1 MSERERGVRR
11 ARAAPGGL
19 DATRAGRPLD
29 SGCGRPRPP
38 VAGAGR
44 RSHPAYRPRRC
55 VLSLAAVNDPR
66 PSSNAE
72 GARHPVRFPEELP
85 ISAHVLDI
93 ARAVDAHPVVIV
105 AGETGS
111 GKSTQLPKICL
122 AMGRG
127 VHARVGVTQPRRIAA
142 TSLAARVARELD
154 VELGREVGY
163 QIRFADRTCPG
174 TYVKLMTDGILLAE
188 IQNDPDL
195 RQYDTLIIDE
205 AHERSLNID
214 FLLGYLKRLLPRRPD
229 LRVIVSSATLEIE
242 RFSAFFGG
250 APVVQV
256 SGRTYPVD
264 VLHRPPRDDEGDL
277 AVHVANAVV
286 EITDLDPRGDVLVF
300 LPGEREIRE
309 ATDELS
315 ARSLRHTVLL
325 PLHGRLPQAD
335 QQRVFQSMPE
345 RRIVLATNVAE
356 TSLTIP
362 GIVYVVDSGLARL
375 NRYDT
380 RTGVT
385 RLKVE
390 SISRASADQRKGR
403 AGRVEAGVCLRLYT
417 AEEDTARAPYTD
429 PEILRVGLSGV
440 ILRMLALGLGRI
452 DQFPLLDVPPKRA
465 VEEGYRVLEELG
477 AIDEDGAL
485 TDIGRRLADLPLD
498 PRIGRMILAG
508 EREGAL
514 REVLV
519 LAAALGIQDPRD
531 RPLSAQKQADEAHRR
546 FADEASDFAGLLR
559 IWGFWEQQKRFT
571 RNQVKKACRD
581 HFLSWIRMREWEDVH
596 RELCRITRDM
606 GHRPNE
612 MPCSGDAI
620 HRSLLPG
627 LLSRIGVWLPEPKAY
642 LGARQMRFSLHPSSG
657 LARKQPPAW
666 VMAAELVETTK
677 LYARNA
683 ARIDPAWI
691 EELAGPLARR
701 RYTDPHWSERSA
713 QVMAKEQVTVY
724 GLPVVRDRST
734 HYGPI
739 DPAGARRIF
748 LVHALV
754 RQEYK
759 SNAPF
764 FEHNRRVFEEARRLF
779 DKARKSDMLADEEV
793 LFSFFD
799 GRVPEGVYSGK
810 TFEQFRKDAEA
821 KDPRLLYLTLDD
833 VLGDGRSELSE
844 EQYPDE
850 LTVAGLRLPLGYKF
864 EPSADDDGVT
874 VTVPLPVLLQLDP
887 EKMEWT
893 IPGWR
898 REKLLLLVESL
909 PKSLRKQVGPAR
921 DVVDSILSSLRP
933 FEEPLRPALARALF
947 ELTGVRVPVS
957 AFRVTDLPPWFT
969 FHYRVTDPS
978 GHVLGEGR
986 DLAALAER
994 LGPRAREAWAQART
1008 GGVEKDGIQAWSFG
1022 ALPAKVPVQIGAL
1035 RLEGYPALLDAETS
1049 VSIRVLPTPEAARD
1063 ASAAGLL
1070 RLFLLQMGTSHAK
1083 LEAGL
1088 PSAVSLGPL
1097 GERAGTS
1104 RLSPRRQLVM
1114 RALDEAFGLDGAAP
1128 LPRDKDAFQARL
1140 LEGKSRLP
1148 SVMAALGR
1156 TAQEIAAELGK
1167 VDSML
1172 RGLRGK
1178 PGAPRTALDDVER
1191 QIAHLVAPGCLRF
1204 YPADRLASLPRYLRA
1219 AQVRLDRLPNGPQK
1233 DQSKA
1238 EQVLPFWRD
1247 WLEKRNDLRARGV
1260 PEEDL
1265 ESFRWLIEEWR
1276 VSVFAPEVRAAVP
1289 VSAQRLTEQWRSMIA

>member
-1 MSERERGVRR
+1 M
-11 ARAAPGGL
+11 
-19 DATRAGRPLD
+19 
-29 SGCGRPRPP
+29 
-38 VAGAGR
+38 
-44 RSHPAYRPRRC
+44 
-55 VLSLAAVNDPR
+55 
-66 PSSNAE
+66 
-72 GARHPVRFPEELP
+72 RFPEELP
-85 ISAHVLDI
+85 ISAHVVDI

-127 VHARVGVTQPRRIAA
+127 VGARIGVTQPRRIAA
-142 TSLAARVARELD
+142 TSLATRVAKELD

-188 IQNDPDL
+188 AQNDPDL
-195 RQYDTLIIDE
+195 RQYDTIIIDE

-214 FLLGYLKRLLPRRPD
+214 FLLGYLKLLLSRRPD

-242 RFSAFFGG
+242 RFSAFFDG

-264 VLHRPPRDDEGDL
+264 VLHRPPREDEGDL
-277 AVHVANAVV
+277 AVLVANAVM
-286 EITDLDPRGDVLVF
+286 EITDLDPRGDILVF

-309 ATDELS
+309 VTDELG
-315 ARSLRHTVLL
+315 ARPLRHTVVL

-335 QQRVFQSMPE
+335 QQRVFQSMSE

-390 SISRASADQRKGR
+390 TISRASADQRKGR
-403 AGRVEAGVCLRLYT
+403 AGRIEAGVCMRLCT
-417 AEEDTARAPYTD
+417 PEEDVGRAPYTD

-485 TDIGRRLADLPLD
+485 TDIGRRVAELPLD

-514 REVLV
+514 REVLI

-531 RPLSAQKQADEAHRR
+531 RPLSAQKQADDAHRR
-546 FADEASDFAGLLR
+546 FADDASDFAGLLK
-559 IWGFWEQQKRFT
+559 IWGFWEQQKKFT
-571 RNQVKKACRD
+571 KNQVRRACRD
-581 HFLSWIRMREWEDVH
+581 NFLSWLRMREWEDVH
-596 RELCRITRDM
+596 RELSRISRDM

-612 MPCSGDAI
+612 IPTAGDAI

-627 LLSRIGVWLPEPKAY
+627 LLSRIGVWHPEPKVY
-642 LGARQMRFSLHPSSG
+642 LGARQMRFWLHPSSG

-677 LYARNA
+677 LYARNV

-691 EELAGPLARR
+691 EELAGPLAKR

-713 QVMAKEQVTVY
+713 QVMAKEQVSVY

-748 LVHALV
+748 IIHALV

-759 SNAPF
+759 TNAAF
-764 FEHNRRVFEEARRLF
+764 GAHNRSVFEEARRLF

-793 LFSFFD
+793 LRIFFEARIPAD
-799 GRVPEGVYSGK
+799 VYSGK
-810 TFEQFRKDAEA
+810 TFELFRKEAEA
-821 KDPRLLYLTLDD
+821 KEPGLLFLTLDD
-833 VLGDGRSELSE
+833 VLGDGRSELSDKL
-844 EQYPDE
+844 YPDE
-850 LTVAGLRLPLGYKF
+850 LVVGGLKLPLSYRF
-864 EPSADDDGVT
+864 EPSADDDGVSIQ
-874 VTVPLPVLLQLDP
+874 VPLPVVLQLDP
-887 EKMEWT
+887 ERMEWT

-898 REKLLLLVESL
+898 EEKLTLLIESL
-909 PKSLRKQVGPAR
+909 PKALRKQIGPAR
-921 DVVDSILSSLRP
+921 EVIESITSSLRP
-933 FEEPLRPALARALF
+933 FEEPLRPALAQAIF
-947 ELTGVRVPVS
+947 ALTGVRVPVS
-957 AFRVTDLPPWFT
+957 AFRTDDLPLWYT
-969 FHYRVTDPS
+969 FHYRVVDEE
-978 GHVLGEGR
+978 GRVVGEGR
-986 DLAALAER
+986 DLASLRER
-994 LGPRAREAWAQART
+994 LGPRAREAWASARASVAERE
-1008 GGVEKDGIQAWSFG
+1008 GLVAWTFG
-1022 ALPAKVPVQIGAL
+1022 ALPEVVPVQIGSL
-1035 RLEGYPALLDAETS
+1035 RLEGYPALVDAETS
-1049 VSIRVLPTPEAARD
+1049 VSIRVMPTREAARD
-1063 ASAAGLL
+1063 ATTGGLF
-1070 RLFLLQMGTSHAK
+1070 RLFLLQSGSSFGK
-1083 LEAGL
+1083 LEQSL
-1088 PSAVSLGPL
+1088 PTAVGMGPL
-1097 GERAGTS
+1097 AERAGTS
-1104 RLSPRRQLVM
+1104 RLTPRRQIVL
-1114 RALDEAFGLDGAAP
+1114 RALDEAFGTGGSAP
-1128 LPRDKDAFQARL
+1128 LPRDKDAFQNRLVEGKARL
-1140 LEGKSRLP
+1140 PAVLT
-1148 SVMAALGR
+1148 ALGR
-1156 TAQEIAAELGK
+1156 LAQEIAAELGK
-1167 VDSML
+1167 VDATL
-1172 RGLRGK
+1172 RGMRGK
-1178 PGAPRTALDDVER
+1178 PGAPKTALDDVER
-1191 QIAHLVAPGCLRF
+1191 QLAHLVPPGCLRF
-1204 YPADRLASLPRYLRA
+1204 YSRERLASVPRYLRA
-1219 AQVRLDRLPNGPQK
+1219 IQVRLERLPNGPQK

-1238 EQVLPFWRD
+1238 EQVLPFWKD
-1247 WLEKRNDLRARGV
+1247 WLEKRGELRSRGV
-1260 PEEDL
+1260 PEEDI
-1265 ESFRWLIEEWR
+1265 ESFRWLVEELR
-1276 VSVFAPEVRAAVP
+1276 VSVFAPELKAAVP
-1289 VSAQRLTEQWRSMIA
+1289 VSAQRLSDQWKEMVGSFSGPR

>member
-1 MSERERGVRR
+1 M
-11 ARAAPGGL
+11 
-19 DATRAGRPLD
+19 
-29 SGCGRPRPP
+29 
-38 VAGAGR
+38 
-44 RSHPAYRPRRC
+44 
-55 VLSLAAVNDPR
+55 
-66 PSSNAE
+66 
-72 GARHPVRFPEELP
+72 RFPEDLP
-85 ISAHVLDI
+85 ISRHVVDI

-127 VHARVGVTQPRRIAA
+127 VDARIGVTQPRRIAA
-142 TSLAARVARELD
+142 TSLAARVAKELD

-163 QIRFADRTCPG
+163 QIRFADRTGPG

-214 FLLGYLKRLLPRRPD
+214 FLLGYVKRLLPRRPD
-229 LRVIVSSATLEIE
+229 LRIIVSSATLEIE

-256 SGRTYPVD
+256 SGRTFPVD
-264 VLHRPPRDDEGDL
+264 VLHRPAREDEGDL
-277 AVHVANAVV
+277 AVLVANAVM
-286 EITDLDPRGDVLVF
+286 EITDLDPRGDILVF

-315 ARSLRHTVLL
+315 GRSLRHTVIL

-390 SISRASADQRKGR
+390 AISRASADQRKGR
-403 AGRVEAGVCLRLYT
+403 AGRIEAGVCMRLYS
-417 AEEDTARAPYTD
+417 AEEDVGRAPYTD

-452 DQFPLLDVPPKRA
+452 DQFPLLDMPPKRA

-485 TDIGRRLADLPLD
+485 TDIGRSLSELPLD

-531 RPLSAQKQADEAHRR
+531 RPLSAQRQADEAHRR
-546 FADEASDFAGLLR
+546 FADEISDFVGLLK
-559 IWGFWEQQKRFT
+559 IWGFWEQQKKFT
-571 RNQVKKACRD
+571 KAQVRRACRE

-596 RELCRITRDM
+596 RELARITREM

-612 MPCSGDAI
+612 MPCAGDAI

-627 LLSRIGVWLPEPKAY
+627 LLSRIGLWMPEPKVY

-683 ARIDPAWI
+683 ARIDPAWL
-691 EELAGPLARR
+691 EELAGPLAKR

-739 DPAGARRIF
+739 DPKGARRIF

-764 FEHNRRVFEEARRLF
+764 FEHNRKVFEEARRLF

-793 LFSFFD
+793 LFAFFD
-799 GRVPEGVYSGK
+799 ARVPEGVHSGK
-810 TFEQFRKDAEA
+810 TFELFRKEAEA

-833 VLGDGRSELSE
+833 VLGDERKELSE
-844 EQYPDE
+844 KHYPDE
-850 LTVAGLRLPLGYKF
+850 LTLGGVKLPLSYRF
-864 EPSADDDGVT
+864 EPSADDDGISVQ
-874 VTVPLPVLLQLDP
+874 VPLPLLLQLDP

-898 REKLLLLVESL
+898 DEKLTLLLESL

-921 DVVDSILSSLRP
+921 EVVDSITGSLRP

-957 AFRVTDLPPWFT
+957 AFRPDDLPPWYSLHF
-969 FHYRVTDPS
+969 RVVDGD
-978 GHVLGEGR
+978 GHALGEGR
-986 DLAALAER
+986 DLVDLAER
-994 LGPRAREAWAQART
+994 LGPRAREAWSRARPS
-1008 GGVEKDGIQAWSFG
+1008 GVEKEGLQAWTFG
-1022 ALPAKVPVQIGAL
+1022 VLPEKVPVQIGNL
-1035 RLEGYPALLDAETS
+1035 RLEGYPALVDAETS
-1049 VSIRVLPTPEAARD
+1049 VSIRVLPTREAARD
-1063 ASAAGLL
+1063 ATARGLL
-1070 RLFLLQMGTSHAK
+1070 RLFLLQSGTSFQK
-1083 LEAGL
+1083 LEQGL
-1088 PSAVSLGPL
+1088 PSAAGMGSFA
-1097 GERAGTS
+1097 ERAGTS
-1104 RLSPRRQLVM
+1104 GLPPRRQIVM
-1114 RALDEAFGLDGAAP
+1114 RALDEAFGTDGSAP
-1128 LPRDKDAFQARL
+1128 LPRDKDTFQSRL
-1140 LEGKSRLP
+1140 MEGKSRLP
-1148 SVMAALGR
+1148 AAMTALGR
-1156 TAQEIAAELGK
+1156 LAQEIAAELGK
-1167 VDSML
+1167 VDAML

-1178 PGAPRTALDDVER
+1178 PGAPRTSLDDVER
-1191 QIAHLVAPGCLRF
+1191 QLAHLVAPGCLRF
-1204 YPADRLASLPRYLRA
+1204 YPKERLTSLPRYLRA
-1219 AQVRLDRLPNGPQK
+1219 IQVRLERLPNGPQK

-1238 EQVLPFWRD
+1238 EQVLPFWKD
-1247 WLEKRNDLRARGV
+1247 WLERRNDLRARGV
-1260 PEEDL
+1260 PEEDI
-1265 ESFRWLIEEWR
+1265 ESFRWLIEELR
-1276 VSVFAPEVRAAVP
+1276 VSVFAPEIRAAVP
-1289 VSAQRLTEQWRSMIA
+1289 VSAQRLTEQWKAMVG

>member
-1 MSERERGVRR
+1 V
-11 ARAAPGGL
+11 
-19 DATRAGRPLD
+19 D
-29 SGCGRPRPP
+29 
-38 VAGAGR
+38 
-44 RSHPAYRPRRC
+44 
-55 VLSLAAVNDPR
+55 DPR
-66 PSSNAE
+66 PSSPHQE
-72 GARHPVRFPEELP
+72 ARHPVRFPEELP
-85 ISAHVLDI
+85 ISAHVVEI

-127 VHARVGVTQPRRIAA
+127 VSARIGVTQPRRIAA
-142 TSLAARVARELD
+142 TSLAARVAKELD

-163 QIRFADRTCPG
+163 QIRFADRTGPG

-188 IQNDPDL
+188 AQNDPDL
-195 RQYDTLIIDE
+195 RQYDTLVIDE
-205 AHERSLNID
+205 AHERSLNVD

-242 RFSAFFGG
+242 RFAAFFGG

-256 SGRTYPVD
+256 SGRMYPVD
-264 VLHRPPRDDEGDL
+264 VLHRPPREDEGDL
-277 AVHVANAVV
+277 AVLVANAIMEV
-286 EITDLDPRGDVLVF
+286 TDLDPRGDILVF

-309 ATDELS
+309 TMEELS
-315 ARSLRHTVLL
+315 ARPLRHTTLL

-335 QQRVFQSMPE
+335 QQLVFQSMSE

-356 TSLTIP
+356 TSVTIP

-403 AGRVEAGVCLRLYT
+403 AGRVEAGVCVRLYS
-417 AEEDTARAPYTD
+417 AEEDAGRAPYTD

-440 ILRMLALGLGRI
+440 ILRMLALGLGRL
-452 DQFPLLDVPPKRA
+452 DQFPLLDMPPKRA
-465 VEEGYRVLEELG
+465 IEEGYRVLEELG
-477 AIDEDGAL
+477 AIDDDGAL
-485 TDIGRRLADLPLD
+485 TAIGRSLADLPLD

-531 RPLSAQKQADEAHRR
+531 RPLSAQKQADDAHRR
-546 FADEASDFAGLLR
+546 FADEASDFAGLLK
-559 IWGFWEQQKRFT
+559 IWGFWEQQKRLT
-571 RNQVKKACRD
+571 KNQVKKACRD
-581 HFLSWIRMREWEDVH
+581 SFLSWIRMREWEDVH
-596 RELCRITRDM
+596 RELARITREM

-612 MPCSGDAI
+612 VPCSGDAI

-627 LLSRIGVWLPEPKAY
+627 LLSRIGTWLPEPRVY

-657 LARKQPPAW
+657 LARRQPAW

-683 ARIDPAWI
+683 ARVDPLWI
-691 EELAGPLARR
+691 EELAGPLAKR
-701 RYTDPHWSERSA
+701 RYTDPHWSERTA

-724 GLPVVRDRST
+724 GLPVVRDRSV

-759 SNAPF
+759 TNAPF

-779 DKARKSDMLADEEV
+779 DRARKSDMLADEDV
-793 LFSFFD
+793 LGAFFD
-799 GRVPEGVYSGK
+799 ARVPVAVYSGK
-810 TFEQFRKDAEA
+810 TFELWRKDAEA
-821 KDPRLLYLTLDD
+821 ANPRLLYLTLDD
-833 VLGDGRSELSE
+833 VLGDGRAELSDA
-844 EQYPDE
+844 QYPEE
-850 LTVAGLRLPLGYKF
+850 LVIAGTRLPLSYRF
-864 EPSADDDGVT
+864 EPSADDDGVS
-874 VTVPLPVLLQLDP
+874 VRVPLPVLLQLEP
-887 EKMEWT
+887 ENMEWT

-898 REKLLLLVESL
+898 AEKLILLLESL

-921 DVVDSILSSLRP
+921 DVVDSILGSLRP
-933 FEEPLRPALARALF
+933 FEEPLRPALAKAIF
-947 ELTGVRVPVS
+947 ALTGARVPPS
-957 AFRVTDLPPWFT
+957 AFRPSDLPPFYA
-969 FHYRVTDPS
+969 FHFRVVDDG
-978 GHVLGEGR
+978 GHVVAEGR
-986 DLAALAER
+986 DLADLRER
-994 LGPRAREAWAQART
+994 FGPRARDAWAGARPT
-1008 GGVEKDGIQAWSFG
+1008 GLERDGLTAWTFAS
-1022 ALPAKVPVQIGAL
+1022 LPEKVPVQIGSL
-1035 RLEGYPALLDAETS
+1035 RLDGYPALVDAESS
-1049 VSIRVLPTPEAARD
+1049 VSIRVLCTRGAARD
-1063 ASAAGLL
+1063 ATAAGLL
-1070 RLFLLQMGTSHAK
+1070 RLFLLQLGTSFGK
-1083 LEAGL
+1083 LEQGL
-1088 PSAVSLGPL
+1088 PSALGMGL
-1097 GERAGTS
+1097 LAERAGQS
-1104 RLSPRRQLVM
+1104 RLTPKRQLVL
-1114 RALDEAFGLDGAAP
+1114 RALDEAFSLDAA

-1148 SVMAALGR
+1148 AVLATLGR
-1156 TAQEIAAELGK
+1156 LAQEIAAELDK
-1167 VDSML
+1167 ASAAL

-1178 PGAPRTALDDVER
+1178 PGAPRAALDDVE
-1191 QIAHLVAPGCLRF
+1191 QQLAHLVAPGCLRF
-1204 YPADRLASLPRYLRA
+1204 YPRDRLAGLPRYLRA
-1219 AQVRLDRLPNGPQK
+1219 VQVRLERLPNGPQK

-1247 WLEKRNDLRARGV
+1247 WLEKRTDLRARGV
-1260 PEEDL
+1260 PEEDI
-1265 ESFRWLIEEWR
+1265 ESFRWLVEELR

-1289 VSAQRLTEQWRSMIA
+1289 VSAQRLSDQWKAMLG